1 MVNNT
6 TKNSFI
12 FSAMIPSV
20 DTAVAV
26 AQQTFF
32 PPFCATKEPIFVS
45 LQNPAKFP
53 LNLMSAGKNEHQ

>member
-1 MVNNT
+1 
-6 TKNSFI
+6 
-12 FSAMIPSV
+12 MIPSV

-26 AQQTFF
+26 AQQTVF